1 MNHATR
7 PFTKRFTKH
16 AMNRHTLCTTAL
28 CAGLLL
34 ALPATAKSGTASTQA
49 PMPTPAP
56 VAQLAP
62 VRVVLAP
69 SVETTLLSQMPG
81 RLTVLN
87 ATLGSNVVKGR
98 EVVRFDCEEQ
108 LARLKMGDAEL
119 AGAEQ
124 SMEVKLRL
132 QGMKQ
137 ATDTEVALAASQ
149 VDRARAQSGVYKA
162 QLDHCSVAAPFSG
175 RVVKLHVRPFQGVV
189 AGQPLMDLVGDGP
202 LKIRMNVPS
211 LWLRWLKKGAPF
223 DVAIEETGKR
233 YQAQV
238 HAINARVDP
247 VSQTI
252 EIEGR
257 LTSRPAELLAGMSGN
272 AHFDAPEQ

>member
-1 MNHATR
+1 MSRHA
-7 PFTKRFTKH
+7 
-16 AMNRHTLCTTAL
+16 LCATAL
-28 CAGLLL
+28 FAGLLL

-49 PMPTPAP
+49 PAPTPAP

-211 LWLRWLKKGAPF
+211 LWLKWLKKGAPF

-233 YQAQV
+233 YQARV

-252 EIEGR
+252 EIEGQ
-257 LTSRPAELLAGMSGN
+257 LATRPAELLAGMSGN
-272 AHFDAPEQ
+272 AFFDAPEQ

>member
-1 MNHATR
+1 MKRTMKRHAISV
-7 PFTKRFTKH
+7 
-16 AMNRHTLCTTAL
+16 AAV
-28 CAGLLL
+28 CAGLLM
-34 ALPATAKSGTASTQA
+34 ALPAVAKSGSTAQPAA
-49 PMPTPAP
+49 PAPAPTPTAA
-56 VAQLAP
+56 AQLAP

-69 SVETTLLSQMPG
+69 SIETTLLSQMPG

-87 ATLGSNVVKGR
+87 ATLGSAVARGR
-98 EVVRFDCEEQ
+98 EVVRFDCDEQ
-108 LARLKMGDAEL
+108 TARLKMGDAEL

-137 ATDTEVALAASQ
+137 ATDTEVALAASA
-149 VDRARAQSGVYKA
+149 VDRARAQSSVYKA

-211 LWLRWLKKGAPF
+211 LWLQWLKKGSLF
-223 DVAIEETGKR
+223 EVAIEETGKR
-233 YQAQV
+233 YKAQV

-257 LTSRPAELLAGMSGN
+257 LTTRPAELLAGMSGN
-272 AHFDAPEQ
+272 AYFDAPEQ

>member
-1 MNHATR
+1 M
-7 PFTKRFTKH
+7 KRTMKRY
-16 AMNRHTLCTTAL
+16 AISVGAV

-34 ALPATAKSGTASTQA
+34 ALPAVAKSGSTAQPAA
-49 PMPTPAP
+49 PAPTPTAA
-56 VAQLAP
+56 AQLAP

-69 SVETTLLSQMPG
+69 SIETTLLSQMPG

-87 ATLGSNVVKGR
+87 ATLGSAVARGR
-98 EVVRFDCEEQ
+98 EVVRFDCDEQ
-108 LARLKMGDAEL
+108 TARLKMGDAEL

-137 ATDTEVALAASQ
+137 ATDTEVALAASA
-149 VDRARAQSGVYKA
+149 VDRARAQSSVYKA

-211 LWLRWLKKGAPF
+211 LWLQWLKKGSLF
-223 DVAIEETGKR
+223 EVAIEETGKR
-233 YQAQV
+233 YKAQV

-257 LTSRPAELLAGMSGN
+257 LTTRPAELLAGMSGN
-272 AHFDAPEQ
+272 AYFDAPEQ